1 MQPEES
7 QRITLTEREMC
18 KRLGISRI
26 TAWRLRGAGKISYLR
41 IGGRIAYLESH
52 IAQFLKSVETQ
63 AQDAQEE
70 GT

>member
-1 MQPEES
+1 MQREEN
-7 QRITLTEREMC
+7 QRITLTEKEMC

-52 IAQFLKSVETQ
+52 IAQYIKSIETQ
-63 AQDAQEE
+63 AQNVTQE
-70 GT
+70 

>member
-1 MQPEES
+1 MQYDEN
-7 QRITLTEREMC
+7 QRITLTEKEMC

-52 IAQFLKSVETQ
+52 IAQYLKSVETQ
-63 AQDAQEE
+63 AQNAKQE
-70 GT
+70 